1 MVITMSVQ
9 NASILAGATITPSG
23 GSAVSYTP
31 NGQTIQN
38 GIQLIDAAVTDY
50 RIRPTLTLKV
60 KNPVLDSQL
69 VYSKDRKSILLVEP
83 ILLASGKVVFNL
95 IRIEREVHPETTAAN
110 TLGLNTKGAQLLTDA
125 DFTNFWAAGSTA

>member
-1 MVITMSVQ
+1 MSVQ
-9 NASILAGATITPSG
+9 NASIQAGATIAPTG
-23 GSAVSYTP
+23 GSAVTYTP

-50 RIRPTLTLKV
+50 RIRPTVTLKV
-60 KNPVLDSQL
+60 KNPVLDSNS

-110 TLGLNTKGAQLLTDA
+110 ALGFNTKAAQLLTDA
-125 DFTNFWAAGSTA
+125 DFTAFWASGSLA